1 MVKNKETKKRA
12 GKFVIIG
19 IVLTLFNFGLYTL
32 IARLIINNND
42 FLWLSTLLSTLA
54 TTLLAYILHSKI
66 TWKERDPGKLGIIKF
81 FIWNLLAALIIG
93 PFLTWVFGMLT
104 PLYDL
109 AYNISSAI
117 HLPFDYDFVQS
128 TGAFCLTSVVTMI
141 LNYFFYDKLVFGNG
155 KKEKEEKGEKE

>member
-12 GKFVIIG
+12 GKFIIIG

-54 TTLLAYILHSKI
+54 TTFLAYFLHSKI

-81 FIWNLLAALIIG
+81 FIWNLLAALII
-93 PFLTWVFGMLT
+93 
-104 PLYDL
+104 
-109 AYNISSAI
+109 
-117 HLPFDYDFVQS
+117 
-128 TGAFCLTSVVTMI
+128 
-141 LNYFFYDKLVFGNG
+141 
-155 KKEKEEKGEKE
+155 